1 MSVRPALAKLNH
13 SDVRQRRRAVRH
25 LFKLDDSEAL
35 DGFVRLLEDPDPWFR
50 EKALEAIDRW
60 AAGKDLA
67 LIERLAGAPED
78 SRRLLAARIAGRA
91 GRAGQAI
98 LVGLSADGD
107 QSIRLAAW
115 QARMKGDETAVEKA
129 LSSDDRAIRKVAA
142 QRLAAIGSA
151 DEATVLILLGDESQ
165 SIRTC
170 GISLVEASD
179 SAPGPATL
187 DRLSEL
193 ALSATGETKARL
205 AAILIQSNPANIGEW
220 IGDQDTAFVNR
231 FSKTLRGADWPSI
244 EGLPMSLEANASESL
259 LARLLRGERAPEATQ
274 LREALLSDE
283 TRTPEFRSRLIED
296 LIGRPVPEST
306 LKIIRNL
313 AEAPDEML
321 AASANNL
328 LAEQ

>member
-25 LFKLDDSEAL
+25 LFELDDPEAL

-60 AAGKDLA
+60 ATSKDLA
-67 LIERLAGAPED
+67 LIERLAGAPEN
-78 SRRLLAARIAGRA
+78 SRRLLAARIATRA
-91 GRAGQAI
+91 GRSGQAI
-98 LVGLSADGD
+98 LEGLSSDAD

-115 QARMKGDETAVEKA
+115 QARMKGDETAVEQA

-170 GISLVEASD
+170 GISLLETSD
-179 SAPGPATL
+179 STPGPAL
-187 DRLSEL
+187 LGRLSEL
-193 ALSATGETKARL
+193 AQSAKGETKARL
-205 AAILIQSNPANIGEW
+205 AAILIQSNPTDIGSW
-220 IGDQDTAFVNR
+220 IDDTDTAFVNR
-231 FSKTLRGADWPSI
+231 FSKTLRRADWPSI
-244 EGLPMSLEANASESL
+244 EGLAKYLEANASDSL
-259 LARLLRGERAPEATQ
+259 LSRLLRGERAHEATQ
-274 LREALLSDE
+274 LREALLCDE
-283 TRTPEFRSRLIED
+283 ARSTELRSRLIED
-296 LIGRPVPEST
+296 LIGRPIPEST
-306 LKIIRNL
+306 LEIISNL
-313 AEAPDEML
+313 TEAPDEML

>member
-25 LFKLDDSEAL
+25 LFELDDPEAL
-35 DGFVRLLEDPDPWFR
+35 DGFVRLLDDPDPWFR

-60 AAGKDLA
+60 AASKDLA
-67 LIERLAGAPED
+67 IIERLAGAPED
-78 SRRLLAARIAGRA
+78 SRRLLAARISGRA

-98 LVGLSADGD
+98 LEGLSGDGD

-115 QARMKGDETAVEKA
+115 QARMKDDGAAIEAA
-129 LSSDDRAIRKVAA
+129 LSSDDRAIRKLAA
-142 QRLAAIGSA
+142 QRLAIVGSA
-151 DEATVLILLGDESQ
+151 DEETILRLLGDESQ
-165 SIRTC
+165 AVRTC
-170 GISLVEASD
+170 GIILVEAND
-179 SAPGPATL
+179 STLGPDIL

-193 ALSATGETKARL
+193 AHSASGETKARL
-205 AAILIQSNPANIGEW
+205 AAILSRSNPADIGEW

-231 FSKTLRGADWPSI
+231 FSKTLREADWPSI
-244 EGLPMSLEANASESL
+244 EGLPKSLEANASQSL
-259 LARLLRGERAPEATQ
+259 LERLLRGERAPEAAQ
-274 LREALLSDE
+274 LREKLLTDE
-283 TRTPEFRSRLIED
+283 SRSAEMRSRLIED

-306 LKIIRNL
+306 LEIIQSL